1 MTQHFESHIAYQFR
15 DKRLLDI
22 ALSHP
27 SQKTYAT
34 DYQRFEFLG
43 DSLLSAFISKY
54 LFTHYPDATE
64 GDMNMMRTKIV
75 SGSSLSKK
83 AKALQLD
90 GVIKLSPGFKKNFG
104 TPSDNMLEDTFEAL
118 IAAIYLDSDL
128 DRLEAWLLETFKAEL
143 QSASTHSVYDNPKG
157 ALQEWSQLKK
167 EGEIPRYEL
176 IEDRGPDHEK
186 QYTVEVSVAGTILG
200 TGTSTS
206 IKQAEILAALN
217 ALKNFK
223 A

>member
-27 SQKTYAT
+27 SQRNHAT

-43 DSLLSAFISKY
+43 DSLLSAFISRY
-54 LFTHYPDATE
+54 LFTHYPEAKE
-64 GDMNMMRTKIV
+64 GDLNMMRTKIV
-75 SGSSLSKK
+75 SGNSLSKK
-83 AKALQLD
+83 AKALHLD
-90 GVIKLSPGFKKNFG
+90 GVIKLSPVFKKNFG
-104 TPSDNMLEDTFEAL
+104 APSDNMLEDTFEAL
-118 IAAIYLDSDL
+118 IAAIFLDSDL

-143 QSASTHSVYDNPKG
+143 QTVPTHSEHDNPKG

-167 EGEIPRYEL
+167 GGEIPRYKL
-176 IEDRGPDHEK
+176 IEQRGPDHEK
-186 QYTVEVSVAGTILG
+186 EYTVEVSVAGTVLG
-200 TGTSTS
+200 KGTSTS

-217 ALKNFK
+217 AIKNYK